1 MISWQEVHM
10 ARVFTRDEIALR
22 VARVQAAAKR
32 KGVSALVLTR
42 PQNIYYLS
50 GFRASHF
57 AGQLSEMH
65 ALVVPTEG
73 LPRLMTRALEK
84 SIAELQWSEKPSF
97 YMDHEDPYTLL
108 QSIFHENSIRADQ
121 LGIEERFL
129 SVRQLSR
136 LKRVFPQVQYHDVTG
151 LVEAIAVKSSPSEV
165 VRLRGAAKV
174 TNVGFEAGI
183 AAVREGVYPYEVVGR
198 IHEAMYK
205 SGQSD
210 FDMSMVCVWAG
221 EKGGRMHDTRTT
233 ELIKAG
239 DAVTVEIFGVDHQYK
254 VGAQGT
260 VFVGR
265 KPSSDVQKSY
275 GLLVDMFKAAR
286 DAVRP
291 GATSGDI
298 YDAAN
303 GPYRAA
309 FGSDYYRKVGG
320 TMGLTVFN
328 IALTKGSKD
337 ILEPGMCLL
346 VQTLVDDPA
355 LITCSSTVLVTDN
368 GYETLTAPIVDLR
381 TV

>member
-1 MISWQEVHM
+1 M
-10 ARVFTRDEIALR
+10 ARVFSRSEIAQR
-22 VARVQAAAKR
+22 VSRVQELAK
-32 KGVSALVLTR
+32 KMGLSALIVTR

-57 AGQLSEMH
+57 AGQLSELH

-73 LPRLMTRALEK
+73 VPRLMTRALEK
-84 SIAELQWSEKPSF
+84 SIAEQQWTEMPSL
-97 YMDHEDPYTLL
+97 YMDHESPYTVLL
-108 QSIFHENSIRADQ
+108 NIFRENNIRTDRI
-121 LGIEERFL
+121 GVEERFL

-136 LKRVFPQVQYHDVTG
+136 IKLVLVHAQYQDVTG
-151 LVEAIAVKSSPSEV
+151 LVEAVAVKSSPAEV
-165 VRLRGAAKV
+165 ACLRKAATV

-198 IHEAMYK
+198 IHDAMYN

-221 EKGGRMHDTRTT
+221 EKGGRMHDTQTT
-233 ELIKAG
+233 ERIEAG
-239 DAVTVEIFGVDHQYK
+239 DAVTIEIFGVDHQYK

-260 VFVGR
+260 IFVGR
-265 KPSSDVQKSY
+265 KPLADVQTSY
-275 GLLVDMFKAAR
+275 SVLVDMFKAAR

-291 GATSGDI
+291 GVTSGDI

-303 GPYRAA
+303 APYRATW
-309 FGSDYYRKVGG
+309 GSDYYRKVGG
-320 TMGLTVFN
+320 SMGLTVFN
-328 IALTKGSKD
+328 IALTKGNKD

-355 LITCSSTVLVTDN
+355 LITCSSTVLVTEN
-368 GYETLTAPIVDLR
+368 GYETLTDPIVDLR
-381 TV
+381 MV

>member
-1 MISWQEVHM
+1 MD
-10 ARVFTRDEIALR
+10 RVFTRDEIAQR
-22 VARVQAAAKR
+22 VSRVQAAAKR
-32 KGVSALVLTR
+32 MGVSTLILTR

-57 AGQLSEMH
+57 GGEFSELQ
-65 ALVVPTEG
+65 ALVVPAEG
-73 LPRLMTRALEK
+73 LPQLMTRALEK
-84 SIAELQWSEKPSF
+84 NIAELQWSEKPSF
-97 YMDHEDPYTLL
+97 YMDHENPYTLL
-108 QSIFHENSIRADQ
+108 QNICRENNIRADQ

-136 LKRVFPQVQYHDVTG
+136 IKQVFPQAQYQDVTG
-151 LVEAIAVKSSPSEV
+151 LVEAIALKCSPLEV
-165 VRLRGAAKV
+165 ACLRRAATV
-174 TNVGFEAGI
+174 TNVGIEAGI
-183 AAVREGVYPYEVVGR
+183 AAVHEGVYPYEVVGT
-198 IHEAMYK
+198 IHEAMYQ

-233 ELIKAG
+233 ERIKGG
-239 DAVTVEIFGVDHQYK
+239 DAVTIEIFGVDHQYK

-260 VFVGR
+260 VFIGR
-265 KPSSDVQKSY
+265 KPTSDVQNSY
-275 GLLVDMFKAAR
+275 GVLVDMFRAAR

-320 TMGLTVFN
+320 TMGLTVFS

-355 LITCSSTVLVTDN
+355 LITCSSAVLVTED
-368 GYETLTAPIVDLR
+368 GYETLTDPIVDLR
-381 TV
+381 MV

>member
-1 MISWQEVHM
+1 M
-10 ARVFTRDEIALR
+10 ARVFTRDEIARRLSQVR
-22 VARVQAAAKR
+22 AVAK
-32 KGVSALVLTR
+32 KMGVSALILTR

-57 AGQLSEMH
+57 AGQLSELH
-65 ALVVPTEG
+65 VLVVPSEG
-73 LPRLMTRALEK
+73 LSRLMTRALEK
-84 SIAELQWSEKPSF
+84 NIAQLQWSEQPCF
-97 YMDHEDPYTLL
+97 YMDHENPYTLL
-108 QSIFHENSIRADQ
+108 QNIFRENNICADQ

-129 SVRQLSR
+129 SVRQLSQI
-136 LKRVFPQVQYHDVTG
+136 KQVFPQAHYHDVTG

-165 VRLRGAAKV
+165 ACLRRAATV
-174 TNVGFEAGI
+174 TNVGFEAGT
-183 AAVREGVYPYEVVGR
+183 AAVHEGVYPYEVVGT
-198 IHEAMYK
+198 IHETMYK
-205 SGQSD
+205 RGQSD

-221 EKGGRMHDTRTT
+221 DKGGRMHDTRTT
-233 ELIKAG
+233 ERIKAG
-239 DAVTVEIFGVDHQYK
+239 DAVTIEIFGVDDQYK

-265 KPSSDVQKSY
+265 EPSPDVRKSFRV
-275 GLLVDMFKAAR
+275 LVDMFKTAR

-337 ILEPGMCLL
+337 VLEPGMCLL

-355 LITCSSTVLVTDN
+355 LITCSSTVLVTEN
-368 GYETLTAPIVDLR
+368 GYETLTDPIVDLR

>member
-1 MISWQEVHM
+1 MD
-10 ARVFTRDEIALR
+10 RVFTHDEIAQR
-22 VARVQAAAKR
+22 VSRVQAAAKR
-32 KGVSALVLTR
+32 VGVSTLVLTR

-57 AGQLSEMH
+57 GGPFSELQ
-65 ALVVPTEG
+65 ALVVPAEG
-73 LPRLMTRALEK
+73 HPRLMTRALEK
-84 SIAELQWSEKPSF
+84 TIAELQWSEKPSF
-97 YMDHEDPYTLL
+97 YMDHESPYTLL
-108 QSIFHENSIRADQ
+108 QNICRENNIRADS

-136 LKRVFPQVQYHDVTG
+136 IKQVLPQAQYQDVTG
-151 LVEAIAVKSSPSEV
+151 LVEAIALKSSPSEV
-165 VRLRGAAKV
+165 ACLRRAATV
-174 TNVGFEAGI
+174 ANVGIEAGI
-183 AAVREGVYPYEVVGR
+183 ASVHEGMYPYEVIGT
-198 IHEAMYK
+198 IHEAMYE

-233 ELIKAG
+233 ERIRAG
-239 DAVTVEIFGVDHQYK
+239 DAVTIEIFGVDDHYK

-260 VFVGR
+260 VFVGS
-265 KPSSDVQKSY
+265 KPSSDVQNSY
-275 GLLVDMFKAAR
+275 RVLVDMFKAAR

-320 TMGLTVFN
+320 TMGLTVFS

-337 ILEPGMCLL
+337 ILKPGMCLL

-355 LITCSSTVLVTDN
+355 LITCSSAVLVTED
-368 GYETLTAPIVDLR
+368 GYETLTDPILDLR

>member
-1 MISWQEVHM
+1 MS
-10 ARVFTRDEIALR
+10 RVFTRDEIAQR
-22 VARVQAAAKR
+22 VSRVQAAAKR
-32 KGVSALVLTR
+32 MGVSTLILTR

-57 AGQLSEMH
+57 AGQLSELH

-84 SIAELQWSEKPSF
+84 SIAELQWSERPRF
-97 YMDHEDPYTLL
+97 YMDHENPYTLL
-108 QSIFHENSIRADQ
+108 QDILRENNIRADQ
-121 LGIEERFL
+121 VGIEERFL

-136 LKRVFPQVQYHDVTG
+136 IKQVSPQTQYQDVTG
-151 LVEAIAVKSSPSEV
+151 LVEAIAVKCSPSEV
-165 VRLRGAAKV
+165 ACLRRAARV

-183 AAVREGVYPYEVVGR
+183 NAVREGVYPYEIVGR

-221 EKGGRMHDTRTT
+221 ENGGRMHDTRTT
-233 ELIKAG
+233 ERIKGG
-239 DAVTVEIFGVDHQYK
+239 DAVSIEIFGVDHQYK

-275 GLLVDMFKAAR
+275 GVLVDMFKAAR

-291 GATSGDI
+291 GATSGEI

-309 FGSDYYRKVGG
+309 LGSDYYRKVGG
-320 TMGLTVFN
+320 TLGLTVFD

-337 ILEPGMCLL
+337 ILVPGMCLL
-346 VQTLVDDPA
+346 VQTLVDDPS
-355 LITCSSTVLVTDN
+355 LITCSSTVLVTEN
-368 GYETLTAPIVDLR
+368 GYETLTDPIVDLR

>member
-1 MISWQEVHM
+1 M

-22 VARVQAAAKR
+22 VSRVQAAAKR
-32 KGVSALVLTR
+32 IGVATLILTR

-57 AGQLSEMH
+57 AGQLSELH

-73 LPRLMTRALEK
+73 PPRLMTRALEK
-84 SIAELQWSEKPSF
+84 SIAELQWSEKPIF
-97 YMDHEDPYTLL
+97 YMDHESPYTVL
-108 QSIFHENSIRADQ
+108 QSIFRENDIRADQ
-121 LGIEERFL
+121 LGIEERYL

-136 LKRVFPQVQYHDVTG
+136 IKQVLPDARYQDVSG

-165 VRLRGAAKV
+165 ACLRRAATV
-174 TNVGFEAGI
+174 TKVGFEAGI
-183 AAVREGVYPYEVVGR
+183 AAVRAGVYPYEIVGR
-198 IHEAMYK
+198 IHEAMYE

-233 ELIKAG
+233 ERIKAG
-239 DAVTVEIFGVDHQYK
+239 DAATIEIFGVDHQYK
-254 VGAQGT
+254 IGAQGT

-265 KPSSDVQKSY
+265 EPSSDVQKSY
-275 GLLVDMFKAAR
+275 SILVDMFKAAR
-286 DAVRP
+286 DAIRP

-303 GPYRAA
+303 GPYRTAL
-309 FGSDYYRKVGG
+309 GSDYYRKVGG
-320 TMGLTVFN
+320 TLGLTVFN

-355 LITCSSTVLVTDN
+355 LITCSSTVLVTEN
-368 GYETLTAPIVDLR
+368 GYETLTDPIIDLR